1 MKRLI
6 AASLVVALTCAATTA
21 EQVVEETSW
30 QELAEEGKLLAG
42 QFQKAESLEGR
53 HALKVENE
61 DGQARTVTVLILD
74 RPKITTVC
82 HALAGEVAY
91 QGMAPQSY
99 LEMWTT
105 YEEGEM
111 VFSRTLAPAGPLQSL
126 TGSSDWRGFVLPLFS
141 IEALGR
147 PRRIE
152 LNVVFAG
159 AGSVSL
165 GPVRLLEY
173 SKGESPLPGMMP
185 PADQPFERP
194 EVVGQV
200 SWKELDESGK
210 LAHGQLL
217 EGEAPD
223 PSEQL
228 MIEQAEEGAK
238 TIPVALIE
246 KPGINSRVY
255 QVAGWVKHEEVAPG
269 SYLEMWSTFADGG
282 RYMSRTLAPSG
293 PTRNLDGSSDWRP
306 FALVFVGD
314 ERVGPPTRLEI
325 NVVLAGPGRVYLS
338 PLRIKQSPVALP
350 AASPVEPSAPA
361 PVGPAGTPGAWWGD
375 RTGNLIGRIGG
386 TIIGLLGALIGI
398 LAGAGKARRFVIAMT
413 ILITASGVVALLVGA
428 TALAMRQPMVVYA
441 PFLLGGGL
449 MTVLCGGLLPT
460 IRRRYAEIE
469 LRRMTAMDVAAPG
482 K

>member
-6 AASLVVALTCAATTA
+6 AASLVVALTCAAATA
-21 EQVVEETSW
+21 EQVVEEISW

-42 QFQKAESLEGR
+42 QFQTAESPEGR
-53 HALKVENE
+53 HALKVDNQ

-91 QGMAPQSY
+91 EGMAPQSY

-105 YEEGEM
+105 YNEGEM

-141 IEALGR
+141 VEALGR

-152 LNVVFAG
+152 LNVVFTG

-165 GPVRLLEY
+165 GPVRLMEY

-200 SWKELDESGK
+200 SWKELEKAGK
-210 LAHGQLL
+210 LAQGHLL
-217 EGEAPD
+217 EGEAPE
-223 PSEQL
+223 PTEQL
-228 MIEQAEEGAK
+228 MVEHTEEGAK

-246 KPGINSRVY
+246 EPGVKSRVY
-255 QVAGWVKHEEVAPG
+255 QVAGWVKHEQVAPG

-293 PTRNLDGSSDWRP
+293 PTRSLDGSSDWRP

-314 ERVGPPTRLEI
+314 ERAGPPTRLEV
-325 NVVLAGPGRVYLS
+325 NVVLAGPGKVYLS
-338 PLRIKQSPVALP
+338 PLRVKQSPVALP
-350 AASPVEPSAPA
+350 AAPPVEPTATAPA
-361 PVGPAGTPGAWWGD
+361 GAWWD
-375 RTGNLIGRIGG
+375 HRTAGFIGG
-386 TIIGLLGALIGI
+386 TGGVILGLLGALMGT
-398 LAGAGKARRFVIAMT
+398 LGCCGKARRFVITLA
-413 ILITASGVVALLVGA
+413 ILLTASGVAALLVGA
-428 TALAMRQPMVVYA
+428 IALATGQPFPVYS
-441 PFLLGGGL
+441 PLLVGGGL
-449 MTVLCGGLLPT
+449 LTVLCGVSVPVLH
-460 IRRRYAEIE
+460 RRYAEFE
-469 LRRMTAMDVAAPG
+469 LRRMTAMDVAGPG